1 MGTRPRQPLP
11 GCSRGLLTPE
21 PPGPGRTRGA
31 HGEKFGG
38 RESRPLSLCP
48 LECQHLTRTTSHPS
62 SRGRVCRTPGPAR
75 SMRPPENEQHDTRG
89 VGSTAPPC
97 LWPCRKASHPSR
109 PFPSVASLCGV
120 TPLGRKVKLGGR
132 REGSR
137 PGCGRCQQAAVQTGR
152 SAQRLPLASAH
163 AAALPARLRNPPTA
177 KQSEQRPSG
186 SLHALS
192 HVYPLRF

>member
-48 LECQHLTRTTSHPS
+48 LECQHLTRTMSHPS

-132 REGSR
+132 RGAREAPRLR
-137 PGCGRCQQAAVQTGR
+137 P
-152 SAQRLPLASAH
+152 
-163 AAALPARLRNPPTA
+163 LPAGSCANRPQCPAPSISQRTRGGSARPPS
-177 KQSEQRPSG
+177 KS
-186 SLHALS
+186 S
-192 HVYPLRF
+192 HGKAI